1 MTDKIHVSVQHIN
14 KIYKDDGTH
23 ALRDINLDVK
33 EGEIVV
39 LLGSSGCGKSTLL
52 RTIGGLEKKT
62 SGEIYFYDEEISE
75 LPVEKRNVGFVFQ
88 NYALFPTMT
97 VRQNIAFGLK
107 LRKMPKEQIEEKVN
121 SLLDLM
127 RLNPY
132 ADKKPNQL
140 SGGQQQRV
148 AIARVLAIEP
158 KVLLM
163 DEPLTALDAK
173 LKEHL
178 RIELGKLLRKL
189 GITTIYV
196 THDQMEAMALADRI
210 AIMNGGIIE
219 QIDTPENIYKAPKT
233 DFVAQ
238 FIGKINQLHGI
249 VCVENG
255 SIFVDTGYVKIPYK
269 GTNSYKEGDEV
280 SVYLRLEDMSLADA
294 GETGDGIIPAVV
306 TQSVFMGACCQI
318 GAKIGE
324 NEVFFEGSNTVKLEK
339 GDQIGIRIDEE
350 KMIIV

>member
-1 MTDKIHVSVQHIN
+1 MTDKTHVSIQHIN
-14 KIYKDDGTH
+14 KVYGDGTH
-23 ALRDINLDVK
+23 ALKDINLDVK

-62 SGEIYFYDEEISE
+62 SGEIYFYDQEISSV
-75 LPVEKRNVGFVFQ
+75 PVEKRNVGFVFQ

-107 LRKMPKEQIEEKVN
+107 LRKMPASEIEKKVQY
-121 SLLDLM
+121 LLDLM
-127 RLNPY
+127 DLNPY
-132 ADKKPNQL
+132 ADKKPQQL

-173 LKEHL
+173 LKERL
-178 RIELGKLLRKL
+178 RIELGKLLRQL

-210 AIMNGGIIE
+210 AIMNKGIIE
-219 QIDTPENIYKAPKT
+219 QIDTPSNIYSMPKT

-238 FIGKINQLHGI
+238 FIGKINQIKGTMCI
-249 VCVENG
+249 ENG
-255 SIFVDTGYVKIPYK
+255 KKVVDTGFAKLTYHGNEDYQAGDPVK
-269 GTNSYKEGDEV
+269 
-280 SVYLRLEDMSLADA
+280 VYLRLEDMSLAEKGA
-294 GETGDGIIPAVV
+294 VGEGIISAVV
-306 TQSVFMGACCQI
+306 TQSVFMGACCQV
-318 GAKIGE
+318 GAKIGDA
-324 NEVFFEGSNTVKLEK
+324 EVFFETSNTVKLEK
-339 GDQIGIRIDEE
+339 DEKIGIRINES
-350 KMIIV
+350 KVIIV